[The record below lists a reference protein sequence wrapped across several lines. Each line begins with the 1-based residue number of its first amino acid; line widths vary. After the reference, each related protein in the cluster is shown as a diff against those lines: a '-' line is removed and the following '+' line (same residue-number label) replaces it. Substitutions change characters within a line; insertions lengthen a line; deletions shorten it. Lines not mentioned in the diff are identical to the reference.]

1 MQITH
6 IQKRDFST
14 KPFQLNKITNAIL
27 KAMTALEHGSLEDAE
42 RISQS
47 VLDVLLKQKEKEPKY
62 VPTVEEIQDAVED
75 SLMKNEFFDV
85 AKTTREYN
93 NQLYKNIFGQESPL
107 KTNLNPR
114 RKGQDLNK

>member
-85 AKTTREYN
+85 AKAYI
-93 NQLYKNIFGQESPL
+93 LYRDEQARKRKTNIFE
-107 KTNLNPR
+107 KR
-114 RKGQDLNK
+114 I